1 MKESTHTT
9 KVMIAI
15 LCLGVV
21 VYLAVYF
28 VRGWEE
34 PLVTTRAYS
43 YTQDIGME
51 ATGVLVRD
59 EIVLPDATGSYVDH
73 ILAEGEKAAAGQAAA
88 LLYTDPAA
96 LTTRQS
102 IRALTA
108 EIEQLQYA
116 LSSGT
121 QTADASRLDAQVLDS
136 ITTLRS
142 LAARGDLTSLDDC
155 ALNLRTMVFKRD
167 YAYGDTAAAGQM
179 AQLIQNKQAQLDS
192 LNASLNQLAQVVYT
206 PAAGVFSGSVDGWEG
221 VLTPDGLDKLTADGL
236 TALLAQPSQAKSGPA
251 GKLITGST
259 WYFAAILPST
269 DTGLQSGR
277 TYTLSFS
284 GDYYGQIPMTLE
296 RVSLEGE
303 QTLAIFSCRSHL
315 ADTTLLRVQTV
326 DVLIHHLEGIR
337 VPRKALRIETVEE
350 PLESAA
356 TESGSPEDVP
366 TRQVNRYK
374 VYTVVRSQAWA
385 QEVEVLYTDE
395 NFYLVR
401 PVDENA
407 ADRLRA
413 GDEVIL
419 NSSGIYD
426 GKVVR

>member
-167 YAYGDTAAAGQM
+167 YAYGDTAAAGQLSQLIADKR
-179 AQLIQNKQAQLDS
+179 AQLEQLNSS
-192 LNASLNQLAQVVYT
+192 LSQVSTTVYA
-206 PAAGVFSGSVDGWEG
+206 PMSGVFSAGADGWEEAAS
-221 VLTPDGLDKLTADGL
+221 PDILDGL
-236 TALLAQPSQAKSGPA
+236 TAGSLSALLKEQHSPAPSSV
-251 GKLITGST
+251 GKLVTGST
-259 WYFAAILPST
+259 WWFAALLEGA
-269 DTGLQSGR
+269 DTGLQAGR
-277 TYTLSFS
+277 RYALNFS
-284 GDYYGQIPMTLE
+284 GDYFGQIVMTLE
-296 RVSLEGE
+296 RIALEE
-303 QTLAIFSCRSHL
+303 DQTLAVFSCRSHL
-315 ADTTLLRVQTV
+315 ADTAMLRIQTV
-326 DVLIHHLEGIR
+326 DVITQTLEGIR
-337 VPRKALRIETVEE
+337 IPRKALRVETVQEE
-350 PLESAA
+350 QE
-356 TESGSPEDVP
+356 EDGVP
-366 TRQVNRYK
+366 REVNRYY
-374 VYTVVRSQAWA
+374 VFTVIRSQSWA
-385 QEVEVLYTDE
+385 QEVEVLYTDPAY
-395 NFYLVR
+395 YLVR
-401 PVDENA
+401 PADPSA
-407 ADRLRA
+407 AKRLRP
-413 GDEVIL
+413 GDEVVL